1 MGTVAVRR
9 LDQDARVA
17 LRFPSICG
25 DECVHRARCRERV
38 LLGGHAMEN
47 MPTELL
53 LQSDLANSPFAP
65 LILVTGRSRS
75 RRIIRNNNRSNLPCV
90 EVATIG
96 LFLLALLTAGF
107 EAFGAD
113 DQSDATTSL
122 PLDRIIVTATRTSE
136 DESRIGSAFSQLSG
150 QELETEQIIDLKNAL
165 NTTPGVF
172 ALEGGA
178 RGGFTTVSLRGTS
191 ADYTLILVDGI
202 RVNTGMFSDAA
213 PFLAYAQ
220 TFNLD
225 TVDIVRGPYSTLYG
239 SDAIGGV
246 VSLTTHEGSGT
257 PKATLFGEA
266 GTFDSLRAGIVSDG
280 QIGKIDYSFHY
291 VHDET
296 SNARP
301 NNYLREDGFSLRLD
315 ATLCPTVTLGMT
327 VRGQYGQ
334 YEEPSSD
341 RPVDIP
347 FDDPHGKATGESTLL
362 TLFLNWKT
370 TDWWQQRFLVGGY
383 NERYT
388 FTDPPI
394 PSEDFSGSLY
404 IANAFNVQADW
415 QNTFELPASNVVVAG
430 ATYYLEAGHDN
441 TFPLREENNFALYLQ
456 DQWEVIPNLTLTAGG
471 RYDHYEYAGDAFTY
485 RFTGAYLFKPTE
497 TKLRASYGT
506 AFKAPDLFNTFST
519 SPSALG
525 NPNLRPEKSQGFDIG
540 IDQSLWEGKIAM
552 SASFFRNYIHDVIAF
567 VPSGPF
573 TGSYANQNTGET
585 YGIESEVR
593 AVPFNDWEIRG
604 AFTWTESDSTSA
616 GVTQRNTYIPR
627 YLFTFDTNYKFPY
640 RLTVGFGAL
649 FAGQREGEDFSVFPA
664 KFVRLGDYWVLRAYA
679 RWEFNSHFALTL
691 RGENLADQHYET
703 TIGFPALGTTLFC
716 GAEIRF

>member
-1 MGTVAVRR
+1 
-9 LDQDARVA
+9 
-17 LRFPSICG
+17 
-25 DECVHRARCRERV
+25 
-38 LLGGHAMEN
+38 MEN
-47 MPTELL
+47 MPSEQQ
-53 LQSDLANSPFAP
+53 LQSVSANSPFPRFTLPDCAP
-65 LILVTGRSRS
+65 PDLRVRHHERPSS
-75 RRIIRNNNRSNLPCV
+75 PSV
-90 EVATIG
+90 AFATIR
-96 LFLLALLTAGF
+96 LLLLASLMASK
-107 EAFGAD
+107 AFAAD
-113 DQSDATTSL
+113 DQSDATNGLS
-122 PLDRIIVTATRTSE
+122 LDRVIVTATRTPE

-150 QELETEQIIDLKNAL
+150 QELATEQIIDLKNAL

-191 ADYTLILVDGI
+191 SSYTLILVDGI
-202 RVNTGMFSDAA
+202 KVNTGMFSDAA
-213 PFLAYAQ
+213 PFLDFAQ
-220 TFNLD
+220 TLNLD

-246 VSLTTHEGSGT
+246 ISMSTHEGSGA
-257 PKATLFGEA
+257 PKAMLFGEA

-280 QIGKIDYSFHY
+280 AIGKLDYSFHY

-301 NNYLREDGFSLRLD
+301 NNYLRENGFSLRLD
-315 ATLCPTVTLGMT
+315 AHLSPTVTLGIT
-327 VRGQYGQ
+327 VRGNYGQ

-341 RPVDIP
+341 RPVDFP
-347 FDDPHGKATGESTLL
+347 FDDPHARTTGETTLVSM
-362 TLFLNWKT
+362 FLNWKT

-383 NERYT
+383 VERYN

-394 PSEDFSGSLY
+394 PSQSFPGSLY

-430 ATYYLEAGHDN
+430 ATYYLQGGHDN
-441 TFPLREENNFALYLQ
+441 SFPLHEESDFALYLQ

-485 RFTGAYLFKPTE
+485 RFTGAYLFTATN

-519 SPSALG
+519 SPTALG

-540 IDQSLWEGKIAM
+540 IDQSLWEGKIGV
-552 SASFFRNYIHDVIAF
+552 SASFFHNYIHDVIAF
-567 VPSGPF
+567 VPTGLF
-573 TGSYANQNTGET
+573 TGSYANRNTGET
-585 YGIESEVR
+585 YGIESELR
-593 AVPFNDWEIRG
+593 AAPLKNWEIRG
-604 AFTWTESDSTSA
+604 AFTWTESNFTSD

-627 YLFTFDTNYKFPY
+627 YLFSFDTNYKLPY
-640 RLTVGFGAL
+640 GLTVGFGGL
-649 FAGQREGEDFSVFPA
+649 FAGQREGEDFSFFPA

-679 RWEFNSHFALTL
+679 RWELNPHFALTL
-691 RGENLADQHYET
+691 RGENLADQHYQT

>member
-1 MGTVAVRR
+1 
-9 LDQDARVA
+9 
-17 LRFPSICG
+17 
-25 DECVHRARCRERV
+25 
-38 LLGGHAMEN
+38 MEN
-47 MPTELL
+47 MPAQLQR
-53 LQSDLANSPFAP
+53 QSDPEKLLSFTLMPNIGRVGASA
-65 LILVTGRSRS
+65 LVQETKRSS
-75 RRIIRNNNRSNLPCV
+75 TPPV
-90 EVATIG
+90 AGATIG
-96 LFLLALLTAGF
+96 LLLLASLIAGF

-113 DQSDATTSL
+113 EESVETTSF
-122 PLDRIIVTATRTSE
+122 PLGRVIVTATRTSE
-136 DESRIGSAFSQLSG
+136 EESQVGSAFSQLSG
-150 QELETEQIIDLKNAL
+150 QQLETEQIIDLKNAL
-165 NTTPGVF
+165 NTTPGAF
-172 ALEGGA
+172 SLEAGA
-178 RGGFTTVSLRGTS
+178 RGGFTTVSLRGNS

-202 RVNTGMFSDAA
+202 KVNTGMFSDAA
-213 PFLAYAQ
+213 PFLDFAQ
-220 TFNLD
+220 TLNLD

-246 VSLTTHEGSGT
+246 ISLTTHQGSGN
-257 PKATLFGEA
+257 PKAMLFGEA

-301 NNYLREDGFSLRLD
+301 NNYLRVDGFSLRLD
-315 ATLCPTVTLGMT
+315 ATLSPSVTLGMT

-334 YEEPSSD
+334 FEEPSSD

-347 FDDPHGKATGESTLL
+347 FDDPHAKTTGETTLVSV
-362 TLFLNWKT
+362 FLNWKT

-383 NERYT
+383 TERYT

-394 PSEDFSGSLY
+394 PAENFAGSLY

-415 QNTFELPASNVVVAG
+415 QNTFELPAANVVVAG

-441 TFPLREENNFALYLQ
+441 TFPLREESDLALYLQ
-456 DQWEVIPNLTLTAGG
+456 DQWEVIPNLNLTAGG

-485 RFTGAYLFKPTE
+485 RFTGAYFFTPTS

-519 SPSALG
+519 SPTALG
-525 NPNLRPEKSQGFDIG
+525 NPNLRPETSQGFDIG
-540 IDQSLWEGKIAM
+540 IDQSLWEGKIFM
-552 SASFFRNYIHDVIAF
+552 SASFFHNYIHDVIAF
-567 VPSGPF
+567 VPSGLL
-573 TGSYANQNTGET
+573 TGSYANQNSGET
-585 YGIESEVR
+585 YGIESELR
-593 AVPFNDWEIRG
+593 AVPLKDWQIRG
-604 AFTWTESDSTSA
+604 AFTWTESYFTSA

-627 YLFTFDTNYKFPY
+627 YLLSFDTNYKFPY
-640 RLTVGFGAL
+640 GLTVGFGGL
-649 FAGQREGEDFSVFPA
+649 FAWQREGEDFSFFPA

-679 RWEFNSHFALTL
+679 RWELNSHFALTL

>member
-1 MGTVAVRR
+1 VTSAA
-9 LDQDARVA
+9 Q
-17 LRFPSICG
+17 
-25 DECVHRARCRERV
+25 RARRRKRV
-38 LLGGHAMEN
+38 LLGGRAMEN
-47 MPTELL
+47 MPAELQL
-53 LQSDLANSPFAP
+53 RFDPTKSPLTK
-65 LILVTGRSRS
+65 LIPFTSRVRLCAVTSEKKRFSPAS
-75 RRIIRNNNRSNLPCV
+75 
-90 EVATIG
+90 VAIIG
-96 LFLLALLTAGF
+96 LVLFACLTADLG
-107 EAFGAD
+107 AYAAD
-113 DQSDATTSL
+113 DQSDSDTSF
-122 PLDRIIVTATRTSE
+122 PLERVLVTATRTSE
-136 DESRIGSAFSQLSG
+136 DESQIGSAFSQLSG
-150 QELETEQIIDLKNAL
+150 QELETEQIIDLKNGL
-165 NTTPGVF
+165 NTTPGAF

-191 ADYTLILVDGI
+191 PDYTLILVDGI
-202 RVNTGMFSDAA
+202 KVNTGMFSDAA
-213 PFLAYAQ
+213 PFLDFAQ

-239 SDAIGGV
+239 SEAIGGV
-246 VSLTTHEGSGT
+246 ISLTTHEGSGD
-257 PKATLFGEA
+257 PKATLFGEG
-266 GTFDSLRAGIVSDG
+266 GTFDSIRAGIISDG
-280 QIGKIDYSFHY
+280 HFGIFNYSFHY

-301 NNYLREDGFSLRLD
+301 NNYLRENGFSLRLD
-315 ATLCPTVTLGMT
+315 ATLSPTVTVGMT

-341 RPVDIP
+341 RPVDVP
-347 FDDPHGKATGESTLL
+347 FDDPHGEAVGDTTLVS
-362 TLFLNWKT
+362 LFLNWQT
-370 TDWWQQRFLVGGY
+370 TDWWKQRFLVGGY
-383 NERYT
+383 VENYS

-394 PSEDFSGSLY
+394 PAQAFPGSLY
-404 IANAFNVQADW
+404 IAKAFNFQADW

-430 ATYYLEAGHDN
+430 ATYYLNGGHDN
-441 TFPLREENNFALYLQ
+441 TFPLHEESDIAVYLQ

-485 RFTGAYLFKPTE
+485 RFTGAYLFTPTE

-525 NPNLRPEKSQGFDIG
+525 NPNLGSEKSQGFDVG
-540 IDQSLWEGKIAM
+540 VDQSLWDGKIAM
-552 SASFFRNYIHDVIAF
+552 SASFFHNYIHDVIAF
-567 VPSGPF
+567 VPTSLF
-573 TGSYANQNTGET
+573 TGTYANENSGET

-593 AVPFNDWEIRG
+593 AIPLKGWEVRG
-604 AFTWTESDSTSA
+604 AFTWTESNFTSD

-627 YLFTFDTNYKFPY
+627 YLFSFDTNYKFPY
-640 RLTVGFGAL
+640 GLTVGFGGL

-679 RWEFNSHFALTL
+679 RWELNSHFALTL
-691 RGENLADQHYET
+691 RGENLADQHYDT

>member
-1 MGTVAVRR
+1 
-9 LDQDARVA
+9 
-17 LRFPSICG
+17 
-25 DECVHRARCRERV
+25 
-38 LLGGHAMEN
+38 MEN
-47 MPTELL
+47 MPAELHVQYDSARSLSPHFILL
-53 LQSDLANSPFAP
+53 LRRAL
-65 LILVTGRSRS
+65 GRGVAGEKSRYLTPS
-75 RRIIRNNNRSNLPCV
+75 
-90 EVATIG
+90 VAIG
-96 LFLLALLTAGF
+96 LALLASLMVGVQVL
-107 EAFGAD
+107 AAD
-113 DQSDATTSL
+113 DQSARDVATTL
-122 PLDRIIVTATRTSE
+122 PLDRIIVTATRTAE
-136 DESRIGSAFSQLSG
+136 GESKIGSAFSQLSG
-150 QELETEQIIDLKNAL
+150 QELETEQFIDLKNAL
-165 NTTPGVF
+165 NTTPGLF

-191 ADYTLILVDGI
+191 SSYSLILVDGI
-202 RVNTGMFSDAA
+202 KVNTGMFSDAA
-213 PFLAYAQ
+213 PFLDFAQ

-246 VSLTTHEGSGT
+246 ISLTTHEGSGA
-257 PKATLFGEA
+257 PKATLFGEG
-266 GTFDSLRAGIVSDG
+266 GTFDSIRAGIVSDG

-315 ATLCPTVTLGMT
+315 ATLSPSVKLGLT

-347 FDDPHGKATGESTLL
+347 FDDPHAKATGETTLVS
-362 TLFLNWKT
+362 LFLDWKT

-383 NERYT
+383 TERYT

-394 PSEDFSGSLY
+394 PAQFFPGSLY
-404 IANAFNVQADW
+404 IAKAFNVQADW
-415 QNTFELPASNVVVAG
+415 QNTFELPASNVAVAG
-430 ATYYLEAGHDN
+430 ATYYLQGGHDN
-441 TFPLREENNFALYLQ
+441 SFPLHEENDFAFYLQ
-456 DQWEVIPNLTLTAGG
+456 DQWEVIPDLTLTAGG

-485 RFTGAYLFKPTE
+485 RFTGAYVFTPTS

-519 SPSALG
+519 SPFALG
-525 NPNLRPEKSQGFDIG
+525 NPNLSPEKSQGFDVG
-540 IDQSLWEGKIAM
+540 VDQSLWDGKIGI
-552 SASFFRNYIHDVIAF
+552 SASFFHNYIHDVIAF
-567 VPSGPF
+567 VPTGLF
-573 TGSYANQNTGET
+573 TGSYANENTGET

-593 AVPFNDWEIRG
+593 ATPLKGWEIRG
-604 AFTWTESDSTSA
+604 AFTWTESYFTSA
-616 GVTQRNTYIPR
+616 GVTQRNTNIPR
-627 YLFTFDTNYKFPY
+627 YLFSFDTNYKFPY
-640 RLTVGFGAL
+640 GLTVGFGGL

-664 KFVRLGDYWVLRAYA
+664 KFVRMGDYWVLRAYA

>member
-1 MGTVAVRR
+1 VRCA
-9 LDQDARVA
+9 LDAA
-17 LRFPSICG
+17 K
-25 DECVHRARCRERV
+25 RV

-47 MPTELL
+47 MPAQLQR
-53 LQSDLANSPFAP
+53 QSDPEKLLSFTLMPIIGRVGASA
-65 LILVTGRSRS
+65 LVQETRRSS
-75 RRIIRNNNRSNLPCV
+75 TPSV
-90 EVATIG
+90 AGATIG
-96 LFLLALLTAGF
+96 LLLLASLVAGF

-113 DQSDATTSL
+113 EESDETTGF
-122 PLDRIIVTATRTSE
+122 PLGRVIVTATRTSE
-136 DESRIGSAFSQLSG
+136 DESRVGSAFSQLSG

-165 NTTPGVF
+165 NTTPAAF
-172 ALEGGA
+172 SLEAGA
-178 RGGFTTVSLRGTS
+178 RGGFTTVSLRGNS
-191 ADYTLILVDGI
+191 PDYTLILVDGI
-202 RVNTGMFSDAA
+202 KVNTGMFSDAA
-213 PFLAYAQ
+213 PFLDFAQ

-246 VSLTTHEGSGT
+246 ISLTTHQGSGN
-257 PKATLFGEA
+257 PKAMLFGEA

-301 NNYLREDGFSLRLD
+301 NNYLRQDGFSLRLD
-315 ATLCPTVTLGMT
+315 ATLSPSVTLGMT
-327 VRGQYGQ
+327 VRGQYGR

-347 FDDPHGKATGESTLL
+347 FDDPHGKATVETTLVSV
-362 TLFLNWKT
+362 FLNWKT

-383 NERYT
+383 LERYT
-388 FTDPPI
+388 LTDPPI
-394 PSEDFSGSLY
+394 PSEDFAGSLY

-441 TFPLREENNFALYLQ
+441 TFPLREESDFALYLQ
-456 DQWEVIPNLTLTAGG
+456 DQWEVIPNLNLTAGG
-471 RYDHYEYAGDAFTY
+471 RYDHYEYAGNAFTY
-485 RFTGAYLFKPTE
+485 RFTGAYLFTPTS

-519 SPSALG
+519 SPTALG
-525 NPNLRPEKSQGFDIG
+525 NPNLRPETSQGFDVG
-540 IDQSLWEGKIAM
+540 IDQSLWEGKIFM
-552 SASFFRNYIHDVIAF
+552 SASFFHNYIHDVIAF
-567 VPSGPF
+567 VPSGLV
-573 TGSYANQNTGET
+573 TGSFANEDTGET
-585 YGIESEVR
+585 YGIESEFR
-593 AVPFNDWEIRG
+593 AVPLKDWQIRG
-604 AFTWTESDSTSA
+604 AFTWTESYFTSA

-627 YLFTFDTNYKFPY
+627 YLLSFDTNYKFPY
-640 RLTVGFGAL
+640 GLTVGFGGL
-649 FAGQREGEDFSVFPA
+649 FAGQREGEDFSFFPA

-679 RWEFNSHFALTL
+679 RWELNSHFALTL